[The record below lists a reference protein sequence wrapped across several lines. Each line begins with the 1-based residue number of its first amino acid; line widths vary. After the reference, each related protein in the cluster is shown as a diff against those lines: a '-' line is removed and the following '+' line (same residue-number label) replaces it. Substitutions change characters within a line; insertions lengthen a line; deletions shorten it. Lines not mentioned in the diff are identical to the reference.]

1 MATSKTD
8 LSKTDLSKN
17 DLSKTGRS
25 RVAPRCV
32 APETSAVPL
41 VPTGALAVSLLGL
54 LDGPRPSA
62 RPLVHVARDGRR
74 LDEVAAILRAL
85 APERTVAV
93 YPEWDCLPFDRAS
106 PSRGVMGARA
116 GVLRWLTDRDALPDL
131 LLTTAPALLQRV
143 PPPRTWA
150 SAHVEIRVGDRLDPE
165 ALTAQ
170 LARLGYHLDDRVD
183 EPGEVAVRGRTIDVF
198 PAAAP
203 LPCRIEHADGR
214 VTAIRSYDP
223 VSQRSRV
230 ETERLVIDPATEIV
244 PGPDSEVTV
253 TPFVGEEHRLARHY
267 PALSTVLD
275 YVPDARLVV
284 EDGVEARV
292 AAFFEQLAEAREDF
306 LAGTSERRAPLP
318 LAGRG
323 RGGGG
328 ANGTASPHPEPPPPP
343 ASCPQGGG
351 EAPDSAKGELYLTPA
366 DWTALVEAR
375 GLATAS
381 AEEGKD
387 IALSPFV
394 RERRPEAAFARTL
407 KERLKAG
414 DRIVLAG
421 PKAPLRRLVRAA
433 AEQDGRDLRLIDGW
447 SEVVGAAP
455 GAMLA
460 LEAPIQA
467 GFRVPEAGATVIAAA
482 DLFGGAGADAP
493 RQAAMLPIGEVELRL
508 GDVAVDRD
516 HGLCVFEGLET
527 IPGEAGAEEDALR
540 LRFADDA
547 VLMVPGPQADRIWR
561 YGSEAEAVSLD
572 RLDGGSWGKRQLE
585 TEAALAKAARAMLK
599 AAQERRT
606 ARAPRIDPPAR
617 EMERFAAGFGF
628 ALTGDQARA
637 IEDTLADLAAEA
649 PMDRLVCGDVGFGKT
664 EVALRAAA
672 ATVFAGRQ
680 VAVMAPTTVLA
691 RQHAETFGRR
701 FARFGIA
708 VAQLSRLVAPSDARR
723 VKQGLADGSVRL
735 VVGTQALAGRGVRF
749 HDLGLVVIDE
759 EQRFGTK
766 TKASLRE
773 AAGDAHLLTLS
784 ATPIPRTLQTAMVGL
799 QSLSV
804 IATPPAVRRPI
815 RTVIAPF
822 EDEIFR
828 DALVRE
834 QARGGQSFVVCPR
847 IEDIAP
853 MERRL
858 AALVPDLAVVTAHG
872 AMKPAE
878 MDAAMVRF
886 AEGAGDVLLAT
897 TIIESGLD
905 VPRAN
910 TMLVFDAERFGLA
923 QLHQL
928 RGRVGRGQR
937 RGSVLLFGH
946 PDKPLSATAEK
957 RLRTLEALDRL
968 GAGFAIAARDLDLRG
983 AGDLVGEA
991 QAGHVARV
999 GLGLYQHL
1007 LQLALRAAKGEPA
1020 EDWSPEVRIGLSGRV
1035 PADYIPEPE
1044 IRLSLT
1050 TRLLRLRTRTDLD
1063 ALRDEVEDRFGAPPE
1078 PVEALFTL
1086 AGLRIGCFALGIVRL
1101 SGGPQGIAADFH
1113 PNRAAPTMPVSDDL
1127 SFRDNRVV
1135 WRRGGDDP
1143 AERAR
1148 QAAALLR
1155 HLETA
1160 RARHR

>member
-1 MATSKTD
+1 MAKSKSASSNGASSETAA
-8 LSKTDLSKN
+8 STV
-17 DLSKTGRS
+17 G
-25 RVAPRCV
+25 
-32 APETSAVPL
+32 PEPSAVPL

-54 LDGPRPSA
+54 LDGPRP
-62 RPLVHVARDGRR
+62 LIHVARDGRR
-74 LDEVAAILRAL
+74 LDEVAGILRAL

-93 YPEWDCLPFDRAS
+93 FPEWDCLPFDRAS
-106 PSRGVMGARA
+106 PSRGIMGARA

-143 PPPRTWA
+143 PPPATWA
-150 SAHVEIRVGDRLDPE
+150 TAHVEIRVGDRLDPE

-170 LARLGYHLDDRVD
+170 LARLGYQIDDRVD

-203 LPCRIEHADGR
+203 LPCRIEHAQGR
-214 VTAIRSYDP
+214 VTAIRAYDP

-244 PGPDSEVTV
+244 PDAESGVAV
-253 TPFVGEEHRLARHY
+253 TPFSGEEHRLARHY
-267 PALSTVLD
+267 RELATVLD
-275 YVPDARLVV
+275 YVPEARLVV
-284 EDGVEARV
+284 EAGVDERV
-292 AAFFEQLAEAREDF
+292 AAFFEQLDEAREESPVSTDD
-306 LAGTSERRAPLP
+306 
-318 LAGRG
+318 
-323 RGGGG
+323 G
-328 ANGTASPHPEPPPPP
+328 A
-343 ASCPQGGG
+343 
-351 EAPDSAKGELYLTPA
+351 LYLRPT
-366 DWTALVEAR
+366 DWTALVEKR

-381 AEEGKD
+381 AAEGD
-387 IALSPFV
+387 AIALSPFV
-394 RERRPEAAFARTL
+394 RERRPESAFAKTL
-407 KERLKAG
+407 KQRLKAG

-447 SEVVGAAP
+447 SEVADAAP

-460 LEAPIQA
+460 LEAPIRA

-482 DLFGGAGADAP
+482 DLFGGAEADAP
-493 RQAAMLPIGEVELRL
+493 RQVAMLPIGEVELRV

-516 HGLCVFEGLET
+516 HGLCVFEGLEA
-527 IPGEAGAEEDALR
+527 IPGGTGAEEDAEEDALR

-547 VLMVPGPQADRIWR
+547 VLMVPAAQADRIWR

-572 RLDGGSWGKRQLE
+572 RLDGGTWARRRLE

-606 ARAPRIDPPAR
+606 ARAPRIVAPAR
-617 EMERFAAGFGF
+617 DMERFAAGFGF

-637 IEDTLADLAAEA
+637 IEATLGDLAGEA

-672 ATVFAGRQ
+672 AAVFAGRQ

-691 RQHAETFGRR
+691 RQHAETFQRR

-708 VAQLSRLVAPSDARR
+708 VAQLSRLVAPAEARR
-723 VKQGLADGSVRL
+723 VKQGLEDGSVRL

-749 HDLGLVVIDE
+749 HDLGLSIIDE

-766 TKASLRE
+766 TKAALRK

-815 RTVIAPF
+815 RTVIAPLA
-822 EDEIFR
+822 D
-828 DALVRE
+828 DTLHAALTRE
-834 QARGGQSFVVCPR
+834 HRRGGQSFVVCPR

-853 MERRL
+853 MRERL
-858 AALVPDLAVVTAHG
+858 AALVPDLDVVTAHG

-886 AEGAGDVLLAT
+886 ADGAGDVLLAT
-897 TIIESGLD
+897 SIIESGLD

-910 TMLVFDAERFGLA
+910 TMLVFDAERFGLS

-937 RGSVLLFGH
+937 RGSVWLLGH

-1007 LQLALRAAKGEPA
+1007 LQLALRAAKGEAA
-1020 EDWSPEVRIGLSGRV
+1020 EDWSPEVRIGLAGRV
-1035 PADYIPEPE
+1035 PADYVPEPE

-1050 TRLLRLRTRTDLD
+1050 TRLLRLRARSELD
-1063 ALRDEVEDRFGAPPE
+1063 ALRDEVEDRFGTLPD

-1086 AGLRIGCFALGIVRL
+1086 AGLRIGCLELGIVRL
-1101 SGGPQGIAADFH
+1101 GGGPQGIAADFH
-1113 PNRAAPTMPVSDDL
+1113 SDHKPPTMGVSDEVTL
-1127 SFRDNRVV
+1127 RDNRVV
-1135 WRRGGDDP
+1135 WRRGGEAP

-1155 HLETA
+1155 HLEKA
-1160 RARHR
+1160 SARHR

>member
-1 MATSKTD
+1 MAAKKTAKK
-8 LSKTDLSKN
+8 S
-17 DLSKTGRS
+17 
-25 RVAPRCV
+25 
-32 APETSAVPL
+32 APEPSAVPL

-54 LDGPRPSA
+54 CDGA

-85 APERTVAV
+85 APERSVAV

-116 GVLRWLTDRDALPDL
+116 GVLRWLTDRDALPDF

-143 PPPRTWA
+143 PPAQTWA
-150 SAHVEIRVGDRLDPE
+150 TAHVEIRVGDRLDPE

-183 EPGEVAVRGRTIDVF
+183 EPGEVAIRGRTIDVF

-214 VTAIRSYDP
+214 VTAIRAYDP
-223 VSQRSRV
+223 VSQRSRT

-244 PGPDSEVTV
+244 PDEGSERTL
-253 TPFVGEEHRLARHY
+253 TPFTGEEHRLARHY
-267 PALSTVLD
+267 RELSTVLD

-284 EDGVEARV
+284 EAGTDERV
-292 AAFFEQLAEAREDF
+292 AAFFEQLEEAREDS
-306 LAGTSERRAPLP
+306 LGGASAPRGPLP

-328 ANGTASPHPEPPPPP
+328 SEGTASPNPEPPPPP
-343 ASCPQGGG
+343 VSSPQGGG
-351 EAPDSAKGELYLTPA
+351 EAPRSVEAELYLTPA
-366 DWTALVEAR
+366 DWTALVER
-375 GLATAS
+375 HGLATAS
-381 AEEGKD
+381 TEEAEKV
-387 IALSPFV
+387 ALSPFV
-394 RERRPEAAFARTL
+394 RERRPESAFAKIL

-414 DRIVLAG
+414 DRIVLTG

-447 SEVVGAAP
+447 SEVAQAAP

-482 DLFGGAGADAP
+482 DLFGGADAGAARP
-493 RQAAMLPIGEVELRL
+493 VAMLPIGEVELRI

-516 HGLCVFEGLET
+516 HGLCVFEGLEAM
-527 IPGEAGAEEDALR
+527 PGGDEDALR

-547 VLMVPGPQADRIWR
+547 IRMVPASQADGIWR
-561 YGSEAEAVSLD
+561 YGSEEEAVSLD
-572 RLDGGSWGKRQLE
+572 RLDGGTWARRRLE
-585 TEAALAKAARAMLK
+585 TEAALAKAARVMLK
-599 AAQERRT
+599 AAEERRT
-606 ARAPRIDPPAR
+606 ARAPRLVPPAR

-628 ALTGDQARA
+628 ALTGDQVRA
-637 IEDTLADLAAEA
+637 IEAALGDLSGEA

-672 ATVFAGRQ
+672 AAVFAGRQ

-691 RQHAETFGRR
+691 RQHAETFTRR
-701 FARFGIA
+701 FARFGIE
-708 VAQLSRLVAPSDARR
+708 VAQLSRLVAPAEARR
-723 VKQGLADGSVRL
+723 VKQGIEDGSVRL

-749 HDLGLVVIDE
+749 HDLGLVIIDE

-766 TKASLRE
+766 TKAALRK

-822 EDEIFR
+822 EDEIVR
-828 DALVRE
+828 AALGRE
-834 QARGGQSFVVCPR
+834 HARGGQSFVVCPR

-853 MERRL
+853 MQRRL
-858 AALVPDLAVVTAHG
+858 AALMPDLDVVTAHG

-886 AEGAGDVLLAT
+886 ADGAGDVLLAT
-897 TIIESGLD
+897 SIIESGLD

-937 RGSVLLFGH
+937 RGSVWLFGAA
-946 PDKPLSATAEK
+946 DKPLSAPAEK

-1020 EDWSPEVRIGLSGRV
+1020 EDWSPEVRVGLSGRV
-1035 PADYIPEPE
+1035 PADYVPEPE

-1050 TRLLRLRTRTDLD
+1050 TRLLRLRARTELD
-1063 ALRDEVEDRFGAPPE
+1063 ALRDEVEDRFGAVPE
-1078 PVEALFTL
+1078 AVEALFTL
-1086 AGLRIGCFALGIVRL
+1086 AALRIGCLSLGIVRL

-1113 PNRAAPTMPVSDDL
+1113 PDRKPPTMGVSDEITL
-1127 SFRDNRVV
+1127 RDNRVV
-1135 WRRGGDDP
+1135 WRRGGEGP
-1143 AERAR
+1143 EACAR

-1155 HLETA
+1155 HLEKA
-1160 RARHR
+1160 AARHR

>member
-1 MATSKTD
+1 MAKSKTVS
-8 LSKTDLSKN
+8 SKVAA
-17 DLSKTGRS
+17 S
-25 RVAPRCV
+25 RTAPRR
-32 APETSAVPL
+32 AGHTPSAVPL

-54 LDGPRPSA
+54 LDGPGPVV

-116 GVLRWLTDRDALPDL
+116 GVLRWLTDAAALPDL

-143 PPPRTWA
+143 PPPETWGP
-150 SAHVEIRVGDRLDPE
+150 AHVEIRVGDRLDPE

-203 LPCRIEHADGR
+203 LPCRIEHAEGR
-214 VTAIRSYDP
+214 VTAIRAYDP
-223 VSQRSRV
+223 VSQRSRT

-244 PGPDSEVTV
+244 PEAGSAVTV
-253 TPFVGEEHRLARHY
+253 TPFTGAEHRLARY
-267 PALSTVLD
+267 YRDLSTVLD
-275 YVPDARLVV
+275 YVPEARLVV
-284 EDGVEARV
+284 ESGVEARV
-292 AAFFEQLAEAREDF
+292 AAFFEQLEEAREDF
-306 LAGTSERRAPLP
+306 SGSSSE
-318 LAGRG
+318 G
-323 RGGGG
+323 
-328 ANGTASPHPEPPPPP
+328 
-343 ASCPQGGG
+343 
-351 EAPDSAKGELYLTPA
+351 DLYLTPA
-366 DWTALVEAR
+366 DWTALVEVH

-381 AEEGKD
+381 TEEAERV
-387 IALSPFV
+387 ALTPFV
-394 RERRPEAAFARTL
+394 RERRPESAFARTL

-414 DRIVLAG
+414 DRIVLTG

-433 AEQDGRDLRLIDGW
+433 AEQDGRALRLIDGW
-447 SEVVGAAP
+447 REVADAAP

-482 DLFGGAGADAP
+482 DLFGGAEAGAP
-493 RQAAMLPIGEVELRL
+493 RQAAMLPIGEVELRV

-527 IPGEAGAEEDALR
+527 LPDEDGGAGEDALR

-547 VLMVPGPQADRIWR
+547 VRMVPAAQADRIWR
-561 YGSEAEAVSLD
+561 YGAEAEAVSLD
-572 RLDGGSWGKRQLE
+572 RLDGGTWARRRLE

-606 ARAPRIDPPAR
+606 ARAPRLAPPAR

-637 IEDTLADLAAEA
+637 IEDTLADLAGEA

-672 ATVFAGRQ
+672 AAVFAGRQ

-691 RQHAETFGRR
+691 RQHAETFRRR
-701 FARFGIA
+701 FARFGIK
-708 VAQLSRLVAPSDARR
+708 VAQLSRLVAPAEARR
-723 VKQGLADGSVRL
+723 VKQGLEDGAVRL

-749 HDLGLVVIDE
+749 HDLGLVIIDE

-766 TKASLRE
+766 TKASLRA
-773 AAGDAHLLTLS
+773 AAGEAHLLTLS

-822 EDEIFR
+822 EDEILR
-828 DALVRE
+828 AALTRE
-834 QARGGQSFVVCPR
+834 HARGGQSFVVCPR
-847 IEDIAP
+847 IEDLAP

-858 AALVPDLAVVTAHG
+858 AALVPDLAIVTAHG
-872 AMKPAE
+872 AMKPTD
-878 MDAAMVRF
+878 MDAAMVGF
-886 AEGAGDVLLAT
+886 ADGAGDVLLAT
-897 TIIESGLD
+897 SIIESGLD

-937 RGSVLLFGH
+937 RGSVVLFGGA
-946 PDKPLSATAEK
+946 DAPLSPTAEK

-1035 PADYIPEPE
+1035 PADYVPEPE

-1050 TRLLRLRTRTDLD
+1050 TRLLRLRTSEELD
-1063 ALRDEVEDRFGAPPE
+1063 ALRDEVEDRFGALPE

-1086 AGLRIGCFALGIVRL
+1086 ASLRIGCLGLGLVRL
-1101 SGGPQGIAADFH
+1101 TGGPQGIAADLH
-1113 PNRAAPTMPVSDDL
+1113 PDRTAPTMPVSDAIAV
-1127 SFRDNRVV
+1127 RDRRVV
-1135 WRRGGDDP
+1135 WGRGGDDP

-1155 HLETA
+1155 HLEKA

>member
-1 MATSKTD
+1 MAAKKTAQ
-8 LSKTDLSKN
+8 KT
-17 DLSKTGRS
+17 
-25 RVAPRCV
+25 APDQ
-32 APETSAVPL
+32 SAVPL

-54 LDGPRPSA
+54 CEGS

-74 LDEVAAILRAL
+74 LEEVAAILRAL

-116 GVLRWLTDRDALPDL
+116 GVLRWLTDRDALPDV

-143 PPPRTWA
+143 PPPETWGP
-150 SAHVEIRVGDRLDPE
+150 AHVEIRVGDRLDPE

-183 EPGEVAVRGRTIDVF
+183 EPGEVAIRGRTIDVF

-203 LPCRIEHADGR
+203 LPCRIEHAEGR
-214 VTAIRSYDP
+214 VTAIRAYDP
-223 VSQRSRV
+223 VSQRSRT

-244 PGPDSEVTV
+244 LAPDSGLTV
-253 TPFVGEEHRLARHY
+253 RPFTGEEHRLARYY
-267 PALSTVLD
+267 PELRTVLD

-284 EDGVEARV
+284 EAGTEERV
-292 AAFFEQLAEAREDF
+292 AAFFEQLDEAREE
-306 LAGTSERRAPLP
+306 SR
-318 LAGRG
+318 
-323 RGGGG
+323 
-328 ANGTASPHPEPPPPP
+328 SPDGD
-343 ASCPQGGG
+343 A
-351 EAPDSAKGELYLTPA
+351 LYLTPA
-366 DWTALVEAR
+366 DWTALVKQR

-381 AEEGKD
+381 TEESEK
-387 IALSPFV
+387 IALAPFV
-394 RERRPEAAFARTL
+394 RERWPEAAFAKTL

-414 DRIVLAG
+414 DRVVLVG

-447 SEVVGAAP
+447 SEVADAAP

-482 DLFGGAGADAP
+482 DLFGGMDVGAP
-493 RQAAMLPIGEVELRL
+493 RQAAILPIGEVELRI
-508 GDVAVDRD
+508 GDVAVDRE
-516 HGLCVFEGLET
+516 HGLCVFEGLEAM
-527 IPGEAGAEEDALR
+527 PGESGGEGEDALR
-540 LRFADDA
+540 LRFADA
-547 VLMVPGPQADRIWR
+547 AIRMVPASQADRIWR
-561 YGSEAEAVSLD
+561 YGSEEEAVSLD
-572 RLDGGSWGKRQLE
+572 RLDGGTWARRRLE
-585 TEAALAKAARAMLK
+585 TEAALAKAARVMLT
-599 AAQERRT
+599 AAEARRT
-606 ARAPRIDPPAR
+606 ARAPRLVPPAR

-637 IEDTLADLAAEA
+637 VEAALADLAGEA

-672 ATVFAGRQ
+672 AAVFAGRQ

-691 RQHAETFGRR
+691 RQHAETFARR
-701 FARFGIA
+701 FARFGIE
-708 VAQLSRLVAPSDARR
+708 VAQLSRLVAPSEARR
-723 VKQGLADGSVRL
+723 VKQGIEDGSVRL

-749 HDLGLVVIDE
+749 HDLGLVIIDE

-766 TKASLRE
+766 TKAALRK

-784 ATPIPRTLQTAMVGL
+784 ATPIPRTLQAAMVGL

-822 EDEIFR
+822 EDDIVR
-828 DALVRE
+828 AALSRE
-834 QARGGQSFVVCPR
+834 HRRGGQSFVVCPR

-853 MERRL
+853 MQRRL
-858 AALVPDLAVVTAHG
+858 AALMPDLDVVSAHG
-872 AMKPAE
+872 EMKPAD

-886 AEGAGDVLLAT
+886 ADGAGDVLLAT
-897 TIIESGLD
+897 SIIESGLD

-937 RGSVLLFGH
+937 RGSVFLFGR
-946 PDKPLSATAEK
+946 PDKPLSPSAET

-1020 EDWSPEVRIGLSGRV
+1020 EDWSPEVRVGLSGRV
-1035 PADYIPEPE
+1035 PADYVPEPE

-1050 TRLLRLRTRTDLD
+1050 TRLLRLRAREELD
-1063 ALRDEVEDRFGAPPE
+1063 ALRDEVEDRFGEVPE

-1086 AGLRIGCFALGIVRL
+1086 AALRIGCLSLGIVRL

-1113 PNRAAPTMPVSDDL
+1113 SDRTPPTMGVSDEISL
-1127 SFRDNRVV
+1127 RDNRVV
-1135 WRRGGDDP
+1135 WRRGGDGP
-1143 AERAR
+1143 EACAR

-1155 HLETA
+1155 HLEKA
-1160 RARHR
+1160 AARHR

>member
-1 MATSKTD
+1 MAKSKP
-8 LSKTDLSKN
+8 
-17 DLSKTGRS
+17 
-25 RVAPRCV
+25 APRRSD
-32 APETSAVPL
+32 APEPNAVPL
-41 VPTGALAVSLLGL
+41 VPTGALAISLLSL
-54 LDGPRPSA
+54 LDGP

-85 APERTVAV
+85 APERQVAV
-93 YPEWDCLPFDRAS
+93 FPEWDCLPFDRAS

-116 GVLRWLTDRDALPDL
+116 GVLRWLTDRDALPDI

-143 PPPRTWA
+143 PPAQTWRE
-150 SAHVEIRVGDRLDPE
+150 AHVEIRVGDRLDPE

-170 LARLGYHLDDRVD
+170 LRRMGYHLDDRVD
-183 EPGEVAVRGRTIDVF
+183 EPGEVAIRGRTIDVF

-203 LPCRIEHADGR
+203 LPCRVEHANGR
-214 VTAIRSYDP
+214 VAAIRSYDP

-230 ETERLVIDPATEIV
+230 ETDRLVIDPATEIV
-244 PGPDSEVTV
+244 PGPDSDIAV
-253 TPFVGEEHRLARHY
+253 TPFTGEEHRLARYY

-275 YVPDARLVV
+275 YVPEARLVV
-284 EDGVEARV
+284 ESGVEGRV
-292 AAFFEQLAEAREDF
+292 SAAFEQLEEARDE
-306 LAGTSERRAPLP
+306 LGSP
-318 LAGRG
+318 
-323 RGGGG
+323 G
-328 ANGTASPHPEPPPPP
+328 AESDTLYLDPSDWADLVARHGIATADAAE
-343 ASCPQGGG
+343 G
-351 EAPDSAKGELYLTPA
+351 EA
-366 DWTALVEAR
+366 V
-375 GLATAS
+375 
-381 AEEGKD
+381 
-387 IALSPFV
+387 ALSPFV
-394 RERRPEAAFARTL
+394 RESRPEAAFARTL

-414 DRIVLAG
+414 DRIVLTG

-433 AEQDGRDLRLIDGW
+433 AEQDGRTLRLIDGW
-447 SEVVGAAP
+447 SEVAAAAP

-460 LEAPIQA
+460 IETPIQA
-467 GFRVPEAGATVIAAA
+467 GFRVPEVGATVIAAA
-482 DLFGGAGADAP
+482 DLLGGSDAGTP
-493 RQAAMLPIGEVELRL
+493 RQAAILPIGEVELRI

-516 HGLCVFEGLET
+516 HGLCVFEGLDAL
-527 IPGEAGAEEDALR
+527 PGDDAGEGGGEDALR
-540 LRFADDA
+540 LRFADGA
-547 VLMVPGPQADRIWR
+547 IRMVPASQADRIWR
-561 YGSEAEAVSLD
+561 YGSEVEAVSLD
-572 RLDGGSWGKRQLE
+572 RLDGGSWGRRRLE
-585 TEAALAKAARAMLK
+585 TEATLAKAARAMLK
-599 AAQERRT
+599 AAEERRT
-606 ARAPRIDPPAR
+606 ARAPRLVPPPR

-637 IEDTLADLAAEA
+637 VEDTLADLATEV

-672 ATVFAGRQ
+672 AAVFAGRQ

-691 RQHAETFGRR
+691 RQHAETFRRR

-708 VAQLSRLVAPSDARR
+708 VAQLSRLVAPAEARR
-723 VKQGLADGSVRL
+723 VREGLADGSVRL

-749 HDLGLVVIDE
+749 HDLGLSIIDE

-766 TKASLRE
+766 TKASLRR

-784 ATPIPRTLQTAMVGL
+784 ATPIPRTLQAAMVGL

-822 EDEIFR
+822 ADDTLR
-828 DALVRE
+828 AALNRE
-834 QARGGQSFVVCPR
+834 HARGGQSFVVCPR

-853 MERRL
+853 MARRL
-858 AALVPDLAVVTAHG
+858 AALVPDLDVVTAHG
-872 AMKPAE
+872 EMKPAE

-886 AEGAGDVLLAT
+886 ADGEGDVLLAT
-897 TIIESGLD
+897 SIIESGLD

-946 PDKPLSATAEK
+946 PDKPLSASAEK

-1020 EDWSPEVRIGLSGRV
+1020 EDWSPDLRIGVSGRV

-1050 TRLLRLRTRTDLD
+1050 IRLLRLRSRNELD

-1086 AGLRIGCFALGIVRL
+1086 AALRIGCLGLGIARL

-1113 PNRAAPTMPVSDDL
+1113 ADRAVPMMPVSDAVTL
-1127 SFRDNRVV
+1127 RERRVV
-1135 WRRGGDDP
+1135 WRRGGGDP

-1155 HLETA
+1155 HLEKAGT
-1160 RARHR
+1160 RHR

>member
-1 MATSKTD
+1 MAKSVTAKPES
-8 LSKTDLSKN
+8 
-17 DLSKTGRS
+17 
-25 RVAPRCV
+25 
-32 APETSAVPL
+32 APEPNAVPL
-41 VPTGALAVSLLGL
+41 VPAGALAVSLLGL
-54 LDGPRPSA
+54 LDGPK
-62 RPLVHVARDGRR
+62 PLVHVARDGRR
-74 LDEVAAILRAL
+74 LDEIAAILRAL

-116 GVLRWLTDRDALPDL
+116 GVLRWLTDRAALPDL

-143 PPPRTWA
+143 PPRETWA
-150 SAHVEIRVGDRLDPE
+150 TAHVEIRVGDRLDPE

-170 LARLGYHLDDRVD
+170 LARLGYQLDDRVD

-214 VTAIRSYDP
+214 VTAIRAYDP
-223 VSQRSRV
+223 VSQRSRT

-244 PGPDSEVTV
+244 PEAGSEVTV
-253 TPFVGEEHRLARHY
+253 TPFTGAEHRLARHY
-267 PALSTVLD
+267 RALSTVLD
-275 YVPDARLVV
+275 YVPEARLVV
-284 EDGVEARV
+284 EAGTEERV
-292 AAFFEQLAEAREDF
+292 AAFFEQLDEAREDF
-306 LAGTSERRAPLP
+306 SGGASEPRLPLP
-318 LAGRG
+318 LVGRG
-323 RGGGG
+323 RSGGG
-328 ANGTASPHPEPPPPP
+328 ADGTVTAPPASPPPP

-351 EAPDSAKGELYLTPA
+351 EAPRSTEGALYLGPA
-366 DWTALVEAR
+366 DWTALVEKH
-375 GLATAS
+375 GLATADI
-381 AEEGKD
+381 EEARK
-387 IALSPFV
+387 IALAPFL

-414 DRIVLAG
+414 DRIVLTG

-433 AEQDGRDLRLIDGW
+433 AEQDGRALRLIDGW
-447 SEVVGAAP
+447 REVAEAAP

-460 LEAPIQA
+460 LEAPIRA

-482 DLFGGAGADAP
+482 DLFGGAEAGAP
-493 RQAAMLPIGEVELRL
+493 RQVAMLPIGEVELRV

-527 IPGEAGAEEDALR
+527 IPGADGAEEDALR
-540 LRFADDA
+540 LRFADDS
-547 VLMVPGPQADRIWR
+547 VLMVPAAQADRIWR
-561 YGSEAEAVSLD
+561 YGSEAQAVSLD
-572 RLDGGSWGKRQLE
+572 RLDGGTWARRRLE

-606 ARAPRIDPPAR
+606 ARAPRIAPPAW

-637 IEDTLADLAAEA
+637 IEDTLADLSGEA

-672 ATVFAGRQ
+672 AAVFAGRQ

-691 RQHAETFGRR
+691 RQHAETFRKR

-708 VAQLSRLVAPSDARR
+708 VAQLSRLVAPAEARR
-723 VKQGLADGSVRL
+723 VKQGLEDGSVRL

-749 HDLGLVVIDE
+749 HDLGLVIVDE

-766 TKASLRE
+766 TKAALRK

-784 ATPIPRTLQTAMVGL
+784 ATPIPRTLQAAMVGL
-799 QSLSV
+799 QNLSV

-822 EDEIFR
+822 EDETLR
-828 DALVRE
+828 AALVRE
-834 QARGGQSFVVCPR
+834 HRRGGQSFVVCPR

-853 MERRL
+853 MQERL
-858 AALVPDLAVVTAHG
+858 AALVPDLAVMTAHG

-878 MDAAMVRF
+878 MDAAMVGF
-886 AEGAGDVLLAT
+886 ADGAGDVLLAT
-897 TIIESGLD
+897 SIIESGLD

-937 RGSVLLFGH
+937 RGSVFLFGG
-946 PDKPLSATAEK
+946 PGKPLGATAEK

-1035 PADYIPEPE
+1035 PADYVPEPE
-1044 IRLSLT
+1044 IRLSLA
-1050 TRLLRLRTRTDLD
+1050 TRLLRLRARDELD

-1086 AGLRIGCFALGIVRL
+1086 ASLRIGCLGLGILRL

-1113 PNRAAPTMPVSDDL
+1113 PDRAAPTMPVSEEITR
-1127 SFRDNRVV
+1127 RDNRVV
-1135 WRRGGDDP
+1135 WRRGGDEP
-1143 AERAR
+1143 ADRAS

-1155 HLETA
+1155 HLEKA
-1160 RARHR
+1160 QARHR